1 MNRQIRISFAIILAI
16 SIVSCTDREA
26 KELKEILSKPIEV
39 PAANQKLSQA
49 SIKQYRDAELAYNER
64 YVADLKKTLDNSF
77 EKQLDNFED
86 NELGFFSSY
95 ENMLD
100 YIFMSKEKLE
110 DSWKVKSTKYFNSLD
125 IENDA
130 LYCYELYIKDV
141 SAIRSNFY
149 QKKHSDS
156 LPSMAKLD
164 LPTQDIYL
172 GDIKTHSRNNL
183 IIEVGVE
190 ATVWILVLLILFI
203 VSLIV
208 AVPTGGLSL
217 IVTIITIIV
226 SVILSMANDKK
237 LLNSL
242 REQNTIVMEADYSAI
257 LKSLNENTYRFYG
270 E

>member
-1 MNRQIRISFAIILAI
+1 MNRLIRISFAIILAI
-16 SIVSCTDREA
+16 STVSCTDKDA
-26 KELKEILSKPIEV
+26 KELKEKLSKPIVV
-39 PAANQKLSQA
+39 PTANRKLSKA

-77 EKQLDNFED
+77 EKQLDNFDD

-95 ENMLD
+95 GNMFD
-100 YIFMSKEKLE
+100 YIFMCKEKFE

-130 LYCYELYIKDV
+130 LDCYDSYIKDV

-190 ATVWILVLLILFI
+190 ALVWILVLLVLFI
-203 VSLIV
+203 ISLIV

-242 REQNTIVMEADYSAI
+242 REQNTVVMEADYSAI
-257 LKSLNENTYRFYG
+257 LKSLNENTYKFYG

>member
-1 MNRQIRISFAIILAI
+1 MNRLIRISFAIILTI
-16 SIVSCTDREA
+16 SIASCNDKDA
-26 KELKEILSKPIEV
+26 KELKEKLSKPIEV
-39 PAANQKLSQA
+39 PTASQTLSKA

-77 EKQLDNFED
+77 EKQLDNFQD
-86 NELGFFSSY
+86 NELGFFSSF
-95 ENMLD
+95 ENMFD
-100 YIFMSKEKLE
+100 YIFMSKEKFE

-130 LYCYELYIKDV
+130 LDCYESYITDV

-149 QKKHSDS
+149 QKKHSNS
-156 LPSMAKLD
+156 LPSMEKLD

-172 GDIKTHSRNNL
+172 GDIKAHSRNNL
-183 IIEVGVE
+183 LIEVGVE
-190 ATVWILVLLILFI
+190 ALVWILVLLILFI

-226 SVILSMANDKK
+226 SVILSIANDRK

-242 REQNTIVMEADYSAI
+242 REQNTVVMEADYSAI
-257 LKSLNENTYRFYG
+257 LKSLNKNTYKFYD

>member
-1 MNRQIRISFAIILAI
+1 MIRLIRISFAIILAI
-16 SIVSCTDREA
+16 SMISCTDKEA
-26 KELKEILSKPIEV
+26 KKLKEKISKPIEV
-39 PAANQKLSQA
+39 PTTSHKLSKA

-64 YVADLKKTLDNSF
+64 YVADLKNTLDNSF
-77 EKQLDNFED
+77 EKQLDIFED

-95 ENMLD
+95 ENMFD
-100 YIFMSKEKLE
+100 YIFMSREKF
-110 DSWKVKSTKYFNSLD
+110 DDNWKVKATKYFNSLD

-130 LYCYELYIKDV
+130 LDCYESYIKDV

-149 QKKHSDS
+149 QKKNSDS
-156 LPSMAKLD
+156 LPSMAKLE

-172 GDIKTHSRNNL
+172 GDIKTHSRINL

-190 ATVWILVLLILFI
+190 ALVWIFVLLILFI

-226 SVILSMANDKK
+226 SAILSMANDKK

-242 REQNTIVMEADYSAI
+242 REQNTVVMDANYSAI
-257 LKSLNENTYRFYG
+257 LKSLNENTYKFYN